1 MFDYVERSGED
12 LGNEVKARLQ
22 VNLAHWLERC
32 LGRQT
37 LLSRKD
43 RAIRVLEEAIELA
56 QAAGIPRDKAL
67 EQLDHTYGRP
77 KGRPYQEIAGVL
89 NATLLAAEAYGY
101 DGLTLGLDELARA
114 EEKIDLIREKNRTK
128 VQA

>member
-1 MFDYVERSGED
+1 MFDYTQRSGED
-12 LGNEVKARLQ
+12 MTNEIKARLQ
-22 VNLAHWLERC
+22 TNLAHWLERC

-56 QAAGIPRDKAL
+56 QAAGISRDKAL

-77 KGRPYQEIAGVL
+77 KGRPGQEIAGVL
-89 NATLLAAEAYGY
+89 NAALLAAEAYGY

-114 EEKIDLIREKNRTK
+114 EDAIDVIRQKNQSK
-128 VQA
+128 VHA